1 MLGDGNCLFRAVS
14 IQLCGT
20 QDYQLQLRK
29 TIAAFEK
36 NEKVVF
42 QGLHETIN
50 ATKFE
55 DHLRSICKT
64 AVWGTNI
71 AAATLFAL
79 DVYVATDS
87 YKPGTAVWLKYSPYM
102 RTKTAVQLPTS
113 IPVLSREVDRNYVC
127 Q

>member
-1 MLGDGNCLFRAVS
+1 M
-14 IQLCGT
+14 
-20 QDYQLQLRK
+20 
-29 TIAAFEK
+29 
-36 NEKVVF
+36 F

-55 DHLRSICKT
+55 DHLRSIHKT

-102 RTKTAVQLPTS
+102 RIKTAVQLPTS
-113 IPVLSREVDRNYVC
+113 IPVLSEKKGK
-127 Q
+127 